1 MSRFTEAR
9 FELTQDRRNGRPVVC
24 LTSPLAYEVGFLGSG
39 WMVTA
44 PAGFC
49 TDLASV
55 PAWTQ
60 RFRWGRRLADKLAR
74 SAIVHDLLRADR
86 RVGKVTGDFIFFEA
100 LGVDRVRLAWRL
112 VALAAVLTNF
122 NRG

>member
-9 FELTQDRRNGRPVVC
+9 FDLTEDRRNGRPVVC
-24 LTSPLAYEVGFLGSG
+24 LTSPLVYEVGFLGSG

-44 PAGFC
+44 PKGFC

-55 PAWTQ
+55 PRWTQ

-86 RVGKVTGDFIFFEA
+86 RVGKVTGDLIFFEA

-112 VALAAVLTNF
+112 VALLAVLTNF
-122 NRG
+122 SRG

>member
-1 MSRFTEAR
+1 MSRFTDATYD
-9 FELTQDRRNGRPVVC
+9 LTEDRHNGRPVVS
-24 LTSPLAYEVGFLGSG
+24 LTSPLVYEVGFLGSG

-44 PAGFC
+44 PAGFR

-55 PAWTQ
+55 PTWTQ

-86 RVGKVTGDFIFFEA
+86 RVGKVTGDLIFFEA

-112 VALAAVLTNF
+112 VALLAVLTNSS
-122 NRG
+122 RD

>member
-1 MSRFTEAR
+1 MSRFTDATHD
-9 FELTQDRRNGRPVVC
+9 LTDVRRNGRPVVR
-24 LTSPLAYEVGFLGSG
+24 LTSPLVYEVGYLGSG

-74 SAIVHDLLRADR
+74 SAVVHDLLRADR

-122 NRG
+122 KRG

>member
-1 MSRFTEAR
+1 MSRFTDATYVVTEG
-9 FELTQDRRNGRPVVC
+9 RRNGRPVVC
-24 LTSPLAYEVGFLGSG
+24 LTSALTYEVGFLGSG
-39 WMVTA
+39 WLVSA
-44 PAGFC
+44 PIGFC
-49 TDLASV
+49 TDLASI
-55 PAWTQ
+55 PRWTQ

-86 RVGKVTGDFIFFEA
+86 RVGKLTGDFIFFEA